1 MSFYNF
7 CSLSTWNWGW
17 QSNCDPKTYWHYWY
31 YYHPCDQYN
40 LSVTVFGCQEG
51 RRWFFGTRTVDTT
64 MWRKARTRIATATR
78 CWRTTSSTRRTRMM
92 TTMTCHMG
100 RRCRT
105 PRRGLDGVE
114 EGAAVEAA
122 DEVVAEA
129 EVGAVAE
136 VGEEAPP
143 LRMLTW
149 WRTAMPPFLRNEWK
163 ITSLPMWIPDAYSMF
178 YVEDEQ
184 ILPTW

>member
-1 MSFYNF
+1 
-7 CSLSTWNWGW
+7 
-17 QSNCDPKTYWHYWY
+17 
-31 YYHPCDQYN
+31 
-40 LSVTVFGCQEG
+40 
-51 RRWFFGTRTVDTT
+51 
-64 MWRKARTRIATATR
+64 
-78 CWRTTSSTRRTRMM
+78 MM

-143 LRMLTW
+143 LRMLT
-149 WRTAMPPFLRNEWK
+149 
-163 ITSLPMWIPDAYSMF
+163 
-178 YVEDEQ
+178 
-184 ILPTW
+184 